1 MDLTLD
7 EYEEL
12 QRAAQE
18 RAEIVARYDMGREEG
33 AKIDPWEDPTFE
45 VYAVTDRYGFI
56 HNKPLPKMTDA
67 AEAKAKQ
74 VETERTTKWVKM
86 IKNWK
91 KYFPSEKLTR
101 RVYKGIPDRLRGDIW
116 SRLLGVHIVKMEQD
130 GIYSKMKGRAR
141 SISPHIRQIDLDV
154 NRTYRNHI
162 MFRERYG
169 VKQQALF
176 HVLAAYSMYN
186 TEVGYCQ
193 GMSEIAALLLMYLNE
208 EDAFWA
214 LSQLFTDKRHGMH
227 GFFMP
232 KFPKLIRFQEHHD
245 TILKKFLPK
254 IRRHLEREGIDSGLY
269 TIKWFLQCFLDR
281 LPFTLTLRVWD
292 IYMLE
297 GEKVLTGMSYNIIKL
312 QRRKIRKQKMDT
324 LLMFFQSDLE
334 ADFNYDDDTVVD
346 QLQVSL
352 EELRKAK
359 MELPPKPKEN
369 ELPKLPFGLEIQPSI
384 RQIIAQRKDETFDE
398 HFRKN
403 TKSGKAGYYRRR
415 VGGNATTPEMGRGG
429 SDTTSEYS
437 IGDQSSYYDTAA
449 NSRLSIA
456 DYSGKDSPKSS
467 RTSFAEGSDIE
478 ESLHHLGGAHTPIP
492 IDIEDIELEK
502 LNYDSFDA
510 HEAQGND
517 TLTRDTTLENIAA
530 ELIEQK
536 PPSQASDYDNMNMN
550 GDGSTIVN
558 EDYDNL
564 IDEPM
569 EVEVNVEH
577 VKTIPIQHEHKLP
590 VMKEIPVQH
599 IVNVPINKPEMRSLP
614 ITKSVSQNVPDV
626 HTKGNNIPVRKFN
639 DHKNSTVKQDGHS
652 SPMKKKSDGYK
663 VPISKSDGYIVD
675 GQISPNGDVWVK
687 RSDLGSNSDKK
698 SPEKGRERTP
708 EHVQR
713 NVSPVKQNSPQRH
726 IGSTTQHVIS
736 SPSQNSPGHSSHQ
749 SPARQ
754 NANTPK
760 RTGIPVP
767 VRHASNT
774 PSASR
779 IPIRQTSTTSSGSAS
794 SGFQENGQLIST
806 PKFVSQLHV
815 RRQHMVQDQTNGYN
829 TEMDFVEHQ
838 GLSSQSSQSSY
849 SQVKRQM
856 TSSHM

>member
-1 MDLTLD
+1 MDLSLD

-18 RAEIVARYDMGREEG
+18 RADIVEKYDKGREEG
-33 AKIDPWEDPTFE
+33 AKIDPWEDPQFE

-56 HNKPLPKMTDA
+56 HNKALPKMTDA

-74 VETERTTKWVKM
+74 VEAERTTKWVKM
-86 IKNWK
+86 IKSWK
-91 KYFPSEKLTR
+91 KYFPSEKLSR

-116 SRLLGVHIVKMEQD
+116 ARLLGVHIVKLEQD
-130 GIYSKMKGRAR
+130 GVYNKMKARAR

-162 MFRERYG
+162 MFRDRYG

-227 GFFMP
+227 GKSQTAIHQMHGFFIP
-232 KFPKLIRFQEHHD
+232 KFPKLLRFQEHHEAV
-245 TILKKFLPK
+245 LKKFLPK
-254 IRRHLEREGIDSGLY
+254 IRRHLEREGIDAGLY

-281 LPFTLTLRVWD
+281 LPFTLTLRIWD

-297 GEKVLTGMSYNIIKL
+297 GEKILTGMSYNIIKL
-312 QRRKIRKQKMDT
+312 HRRKIRKQKMDT
-324 LLMFFQSDLE
+324 LLSFFQTDLE

-346 QLQVSL
+346 QLQVSM

-359 MELPPKPKEN
+359 MDLPPKPKEN
-369 ELPKLPFGLEIQPSI
+369 ELPTLPFGLEIQPSI

-403 TKSGKAGYYRRR
+403 TKGGKAAYYRRR
-415 VGGNATTPEMGRGG
+415 AAGNATTPEMGRGG
-429 SDTTSEYS
+429 PDSKSILSEYS
-437 IGDQSSYYDTAA
+437 TGDQSSYYDTAA
-449 NSRLSIA
+449 NSRLSIV
-456 DYSGKDSPKSS
+456 DYGSKGSPKSS
-467 RTSFAEGSDIE
+467 RTSFAEGSDVD
-478 ESLHHLGGAHTPIP
+478 SLHQLAAAHTPIP
-492 IDIEDIELEK
+492 IDLDDIELEK
-502 LNYDSFDA
+502 LHYNSFDT
-510 HEAQGND
+510 HEAQGNE
-517 TLTRDTTLENIAA
+517 TLTRDATLENLAA
-530 ELIEQK
+530 ELHDNK
-536 PPSQASDYDNMNMN
+536 PPSQASDYDNMMLN

-558 EDYDNL
+558 DDYDN
-564 IDEPM
+564 IVNEPM

-577 VKTIPIQHEHKLP
+577 VRTIPVQHEQKLP
-590 VMKEIPVQH
+590 VRKEIPVQH
-599 IVNVPINKPEMRSLP
+599 IHN
-614 ITKSVSQNVPDV
+614 
-626 HTKGNNIPVRKFN
+626 
-639 DHKNSTVKQDGHS
+639 
-652 SPMKKKSDGYK
+652 

-687 RSDLGSNSDKK
+687 RSDLGVKK
-698 SPEKGRERTP
+698 TKERAPQNVHERTP
-708 EHVQR
+708 QRVQR
-713 NVSPVKQNSPQRH
+713 NVSPAKQTSPQRQ
-726 IGSTTQHVIS
+726 ISSTTQHLIS
-736 SPSQNSPGHSSHQ
+736 SPSKASTSHSSSHS
-749 SPARQ
+749 SPKKQ
-754 NANTPK
+754 TSK
-760 RTGIPVP
+760 
-767 VRHASNT
+767 T

-779 IPIRQTSTTSSGSAS
+779 SLQH
-794 SGFQENGQLIST
+794 QENGQIISP
-806 PKFVSQLHV
+806 PKFVSQLQI
-815 RRQHMVQDQTNGYN
+815 RRQQVVQEQPNGYN
-829 TEMDFVEHQ
+829 TEMNFAEHQ
-838 GLSSQSSQSSY
+838 GLSAHSSHSSY